1 MHEISLE
8 KFQKLP
14 PDLLP
19 PSNREWVEEKGK
31 IKFSKLETWNYD
43 VIILMEIL
51 YGEITMPKLESRLKW
66 ISTESDY

>member
-8 KFQKLP
+8 KFQKFPP
-14 PDLLP
+14 PDP
-19 PSNREWVEEKGK
+19 QKFREWVEEKGK

-51 YGEITMPKLESRLKW
+51 YGRIMMPKLESRLKW
-66 ISTESDY
+66 IFTESDY